1 VLDKGR
7 TAITD
12 AGFMVDYL
20 EARDAKTLAPVT
32 SAKQQPV
39 RLLVAARLGKTRLID
54 NVAV

>member
-1 VLDKGR
+1 
-7 TAITD
+7 
-12 AGFMVDYL
+12 MVDYL

-54 NVAV
+54 NVPV